1 MKFHKFLNYATPIH
15 AILIKN
21 ITRYVRCLSVFITNF
36 AKAFREYLLSLI
48 TRILHFKV
56 KIMDTNVAT

>member
-1 MKFHKFLNYATPIH
+1 MLLLYMAYITCNIN
-15 AILIKN
+15 KN

-56 KIMDTNVAT
+56 KITDTNVAR